1 MLAKYYRPKGTP
13 LAEAKGLGN
22 VKEQKAFEKGL
33 WEKTKKAGGTSVE
46 HTLAVLGVSYCC
58 SSMD

>member
-46 HTLAVLGVSYCC
+46 HTLAVRSP
-58 SSMD
+58 MD